1 MVLLVA
7 YKDDPAGYNMA
18 HYLAEDMAYD
28 DDDHNNNNNNNND
41 TAQVFRGKH
50 YDIAIIDTPAISADW
65 LESAYDHDSFVFLS
79 KHAAQSGRLA
89 LTCHSTGNFSDAQ
102 FGGSP
107 SQVSIPMPDFQKA
120 YLQELKR
127 HQENFA
133 DFQITIEATH
143 HGPTALNKPCIF
155 VEVGTTSEQWNNKN
169 LCSAVS
175 KIVDSVLSSPIC
187 RHPTAIAFGGTHYH
201 DKFTDELLYG
211 VHALGT
217 VVPKHALQYIDD
229 TLFSHIISRNSTAG
243 TALVDSK
250 SLGASKQKILN
261 LLSGTD
267 LEVIKL

>member
-18 HYLAEDMAYD
+18 HSLAEDMTYD
-28 DDDHNNNNNNNND
+28 GDDYGHNNNND
-41 TAQVFRGKH
+41 GTAAVFRGKH

-65 LESAYDHDSFVFLS
+65 LESTYGHDSFVFLS

-102 FGGSP
+102 FGGNP

-120 YLQELKR
+120 YLQELNR
-127 HQENFA
+127 HQGNFA

-155 VEVGTTSEQWNNKN
+155 VEVGTTPEQWGDKD

-175 KIVDSVLSSPIC
+175 QIVDSVLCSPIPEH
-187 RHPTAIAFGGTHYH
+187 RTAIAFGGTHYP
-201 DKFTDELLYG
+201 DKFTDELLHG

-217 VVPKHALQYIDD
+217 VVPKHALQYIDEAM
-229 TLFSHIISRNSTAG
+229 FSHIISRNGATS

>member
-18 HYLAEDMAYD
+18 HSLAEDMTYD
-28 DDDHNNNNNNNND
+28 GDDYGHNNNNND
-41 TAQVFRGKH
+41 GTAAVFRGKH

-65 LESAYDHDSFVFLS
+65 LESTYGHDSFVFLS

-102 FGGSP
+102 FGGNP
-107 SQVSIPMPDFQKA
+107 SQVSIPMPNFQKA
-120 YLQELKR
+120 YLQELNR
-127 HQENFA
+127 HQGNFA

-143 HGPTALNKPCIF
+143 HGPTALNRPCIF
-155 VEVGTTSEQWNNKN
+155 VEVGTTPEQWGDKD

-175 KIVDSVLSSPIC
+175 QIVDSVLCSPIPEH
-187 RHPTAIAFGGTHYH
+187 RTAIAFGGTHYP

-217 VVPKHALQYIDD
+217 VVPKHALQYIDEAM
-229 TLFSHIISRNSTAG
+229 FSHIISRNGATSA
-243 TALVDSK
+243 ALVDSK
-250 SLGASKQKILN
+250 SLGSNKQKILN

>member
-18 HYLAEDMAYD
+18 HSLAEDMTYD
-28 DDDHNNNNNNNND
+28 GDDYNSND
-41 TAQVFRGKH
+41 SAKVFRGKH

-65 LESAYDHDSFVFLS
+65 LESTYGHDSFVFLS

-102 FGGSP
+102 FGGNP

-120 YLQELKR
+120 YLQELNR
-127 HQENFA
+127 HQGNFA
-133 DFQITIEATH
+133 DFQITVEATH

-155 VEVGTTSEQWNNKN
+155 VEVGTTSEQWNNKD

-175 KIVDSVLSSPIC
+175 VIVDSVLSSPIPEH
-187 RHPTAIAFGGTHYH
+187 RTAIAFGGTHYP

-229 TLFSHIISRNSTAG
+229 TMFSHIISRNSMIS

-250 SLGASKQKILN
+250 SLGSNKQKILN